1 MSTVRDYARSSAIRL
16 IAAGWAPVQEG
27 AVAESRK
34 APDYEPGE
42 SVRSD
47 ERQRLARELH
57 DSALQSLYGIAMA
70 AQAARRTAEGTPES
84 DRLIEALDYI
94 VDQSEAAL
102 VELRSLIF
110 GLRPE
115 SVAEEGLVAGLRRL
129 TAAVAARHKLD
140 VDLLAETEPDIV
152 NSAKE
157 ALYRIAQES
166 LQNIVKHA
174 SARVVRVHLVSE
186 GDKVEL
192 VIDDDGIGFDSEA
205 DHPGHLGLRGMEQRA
220 TAQNLE
226 LTVRSRPGG
235 GVEVRVRTHALPRR
249 TKQVIPWS

>member
-1 MSTVRDYARSSAIRL
+1 VL
-16 IAAGWAPVQEG
+16 VEEG
-27 AVAESRK
+27 AVAESSK
-34 APDYEPGE
+34 APDDELGE
-42 SVRSD
+42 GAGSD

-57 DSALQSLYGIAMA
+57 DSALQALYGIAMA
-70 AQAARRTAEGTPES
+70 AQAARRTADGIPES

-129 TAAVAARHKLD
+129 TAAVGARQKLQ
-140 VDLLAETEPDIV
+140 VEVVAEGEPDID

-166 LQNIVKHA
+166 LQNVVKHA
-174 SARVVRVHLVSE
+174 SAHAVRVQLVSE

-192 VIDDDGIGFDSEA
+192 VIDDDGIGFDSDA
-205 DHPGHLGLRGMEQRA
+205 DHPGHLGISGMKQRA
-220 TAQNLE
+220 AAHNLE
-226 LTVRSRPGG
+226 LTVHSRTEG

-249 TKQVIPWS
+249 TKHAIPWS

>member
-1 MSTVRDYARSSAIRL
+1 MGWVRVGLR
-16 IAAGWAPVQEG
+16 VQEG
-27 AVAESRK
+27 AVAESSK
-34 APDYEPGE
+34 AAHDERGE

-57 DSALQSLYGIAMA
+57 DSALQGLYGIAMA
-70 AQAARRTAEGTPES
+70 AQAARRTAEGMSES
-84 DRLIEALDYI
+84 ERLIEALDYI

-129 TAAVAARHKLD
+129 TAAVAARQKLQ
-140 VDLLAETEPDIV
+140 VEIVAETEPDID

-166 LQNIVKHA
+166 LQNVVKHA
-174 SARVVRVHLVSE
+174 SARAVRVHLVSE

-192 VIDDDGIGFDSEA
+192 VIDDDGIGFNSEA
-205 DHPGHLGLRGMEQRA
+205 DHPGHLGISGMKQRA
-220 TAQNLE
+220 IAQNLQ
-226 LTVRSRPGG
+226 LTVHSPATG

-249 TKQVIPWS
+249 TKRVIPWS

>member
-1 MSTVRDYARSSAIRL
+1 MVCWVR
-16 IAAGWAPVQEG
+16 EG

-34 APDYEPGE
+34 APDHESGE
-42 SVRSD
+42 NARSD

-57 DSALQSLYGIAMA
+57 DSAVQALYGIAMA
-70 AQAARRTAEGTPES
+70 AQAARRTA
-84 DRLIEALDYI
+84 DRIPKSAPLTEALDYI

-129 TAAVAARHKLD
+129 TAALAARHKLH
-140 VDLLAETEPDIV
+140 VEIVAETEPEIDDPT
-152 NSAKE
+152 KE
-157 ALYRIAQES
+157 AIYRIAQES
-166 LQNIVKHA
+166 LQNVVKHA
-174 SARVVRVHLVSE
+174 SARTVRVRLTSE

-192 VIDDDGIGFDSEA
+192 VIDDDGIGFDSDA
-205 DHPGHLGLRGMEQRA
+205 DHPGHLGLSGMKQRA
-220 TAQNLE
+220 AAHNLE
-226 LTVRSRPGG
+226 LTVHSPTGG

-249 TKQVIPWS
+249 AKYVIPWS

>member
-1 MSTVRDYARSSAIRL
+1 LWVL
-16 IAAGWAPVQEG
+16 VEEG
-27 AVAESRK
+27 AMAESSK
-34 APDYEPGE
+34 APDDELHE
-42 SVRSD
+42 SAGSD

-57 DSALQSLYGIAMA
+57 DSALQALYGIAMA
-70 AQAARRTAEGTPES
+70 AQAARRTADGIPES

-129 TAAVAARHKLD
+129 TAAVGARQKLQ
-140 VDLLAETEPDIV
+140 VEVVAEGEPDID

-166 LQNIVKHA
+166 LQNVVKHA
-174 SARVVRVHLVSE
+174 SAHAVRVQLVSE
-186 GDKVEL
+186 GEKVEL
-192 VIDDDGIGFDSEA
+192 VIDDDGIGFDSDA
-205 DHPGHLGLRGMEQRA
+205 DHPGHLGISGMKQRA
-220 TAQNLE
+220 AAHNLE
-226 LTVRSRPGG
+226 LTVHSRTEG

-249 TKQVIPWS
+249 TKRVIPWS

>member
-1 MSTVRDYARSSAIRL
+1 LWVL
-16 IAAGWAPVQEG
+16 VEEG
-27 AVAESRK
+27 AMAESSK
-34 APDYEPGE
+34 APDDELHE
-42 SVRSD
+42 SAGSD

-57 DSALQSLYGIAMA
+57 DSALQALYGIAMA
-70 AQAARRTAEGTPES
+70 AQAARRTADGIPES

-129 TAAVAARHKLD
+129 TAAVAARHKLH
-140 VDLLAETEPDIV
+140 VEMVAETEPDIE

-166 LQNIVKHA
+166 LQNVVKHA
-174 SARVVRVHLVSE
+174 SARAVRVHLVSE

-192 VIDDDGIGFDSEA
+192 VIDDDGIGFDSDA
-205 DHPGHLGLRGMEQRA
+205 DHPGHLGLSVMKQRA
-220 TAQNLE
+220 TAQNLQ
-226 LTVRSRPGG
+226 LTVHSPKGG

-249 TKQVIPWS
+249 SKNIIPWS

>member
-1 MSTVRDYARSSAIRL
+1 MLVARPFVL
-16 IAAGWAPVQEG
+16 IAKVGVLVQEG

-34 APDYEPGE
+34 ALEDELGE
-42 SVRSD
+42 SARSD

-57 DSALQSLYGIAMA
+57 DSALQALYGISIS
-70 AQAARRTAEGTPES
+70 AQAARRTAGGIPES
-84 DRLIEALDYI
+84 ERLLEALDYI

-129 TAAVAARHKLD
+129 TAAVAARHKLH
-140 VDLLAETEPDIV
+140 VEFVAETEPEIDL
-152 NSAKE
+152 SAKE

-166 LQNIVKHA
+166 LQNVVKHA
-174 SARVVRVHLVSE
+174 LAHVVRLHLVSE

-192 VIDDDGIGFDSEA
+192 VIDDDGIGFDSDA
-205 DHPGHLGLRGMEQRA
+205 DHPGHLGLRGMKQRA
-220 TAQNLE
+220 SAQNLE
-226 LTVRSRPGG
+226 LTVHSRP
-235 GVEVRVRTHALPRR
+235 E
-249 TKQVIPWS
+249 

>member
-1 MSTVRDYARSSAIRL
+1 M
-16 IAAGWAPVQEG
+16 
-27 AVAESRK
+27 AESSK
-34 APDYEPGE
+34 APDDERGE
-42 SVRSD
+42 SAGYD

-57 DSALQSLYGIAMA
+57 DSALQALYGIAMA
-70 AQAARRTAEGTPES
+70 AQAARRTADGIPES
-84 DRLIEALDYI
+84 HRLIEALDYI

-129 TAAVAARHKLD
+129 TAAVAARQKLQ
-140 VDLLAETEPDIV
+140 VEVVAEAEPDID

-166 LQNIVKHA
+166 LQNVVKHA
-174 SARVVRVHLVSE
+174 SAHAVRVQLVSE
-186 GDKVEL
+186 GEKVEL
-192 VIDDDGIGFDSEA
+192 VIDDDGIGFDSDA
-205 DHPGHLGLRGMEQRA
+205 DHPGHLGISGMKQRA
-220 TAQNLE
+220 AAHNLE
-226 LTVRSRPGG
+226 LTVHSRTEG

-249 TKQVIPWS
+249 TKRVIPWS